1 MLNLWKANLQ
11 SSWNLIAAFVF
22 VSFFF
27 IEKGL
32 VDWKQNKTKQN
43 KTKHDIKVE
52 NYASQLSK
60 DFKPRRW

>member
-32 VDWKQNKTKQN
+32 VDWKQNKTKHN
-43 KTKHDIKVE
+43 IKVE
-52 NYASQLSK
+52 NYASQLSE